1 MVFNA
6 SDIINNTIPTA
17 FSPYTDF
24 FQDIVGNRDVFYL
37 VPLIALTLGIWF
49 KTEEPIM
56 AAMFMIGAGGI
67 LGTSTLFIGVY
78 SLGILFTIF
87 AAIGLTI
94 LVISLVLNRR
104 G

>member
-1 MVFNA
+1 MINGTEFVN
-6 SDIINNTIPTA
+6 DIIGTA
-17 FSPYTDF
+17 FSPFTDV
-24 FQDIVGNRDVFYL
+24 FQHLVGNGNAFYL

-56 AAMFMIGAGGI
+56 AAMFMVGAGSI
-67 LGTSTLFIGVY
+67 LGTSTLFIGLTD
-78 SLGILFTIF
+78 LGTLFIIF
-87 AAIGLTI
+87 TAIGFTI